1 MLMILA
7 QGGCVAERM
16 PAPKAAS
23 TSEQITAD
31 PVSFGRGD
39 VSIHQEHSARSA
51 STGSGGGILQS
62 HEIDAAGLVLLAR
75 APRGHGMPSA
85 PLLTVSNDP
94 DTPSATVILIGQ
106 GTE

>member
-23 TSEQITAD
+23 
-31 PVSFGRGD
+31 
-39 VSIHQEHSARSA
+39 IHQEHSARST

-94 DTPSATVILIGQ
+94 DTPSATVILTGQ